1 MATLLLPR
9 PWPRRPDTSL
19 LGAYGVLAD
28 LCPSLPTLPIP
39 TSNHPFMPPQPTAQQ
54 PVYHHTS
61 LLHVTSQG
69 VTSSPLT
76 FQFSMFARLT
86 LISEHHHSS
95 PTQKLPLNSCHPG
108 PALAER
114 GIAVLGSSLSLPP
127 PSQAGPHTLR
137 LLLGHPIFHNNC

>member
-1 MATLLLPR
+1 MATLLLSR
-9 PWPRRPDTSL
+9 TWPRQPDTSL

-28 LCPSLPTLPIP
+28 LSPSLPTP
-39 TSNHPFMPPQPTAQQ
+39 TSNRPFLPPQPTPQQ
-54 PVYHHTS
+54 PVHHHTS
-61 LLHVTSQG
+61 LLRVTSQG
-69 VTSSPLT
+69 GVISSPLT
-76 FQFSMFARLT
+76 FHFSMFTRWA
-86 LISEHHHSS
+86 LILEHRHSS

-137 LLLGHPIFHNNC
+137 LLLGHPIFHDNC